1 MGARGVSLMASRA
14 PEVKAIAT
22 FDAAFVASRTD
33 DSVVKFTHGK
43 DDDEVVQGEAQTDEM
58 VAVAKYVRE
67 LGSKPH
73 P

>member
-43 DDDEVVQGEAQTDEM
+43 GGAEVVQGEAETQ
-58 VAVAKYVRE
+58 
-67 LGSKPH
+67 
-73 P
+73 

>member
-1 MGARGVSLMASRA
+1 MKSFKEKLK
-14 PEVKAIAT
+14 P
-22 FDAAFVASRTD
+22 
-33 DSVVKFTHGK
+33 
-43 DDDEVVQGEAQTDEM
+43 DEM